1 LIVQSFTLTTALIV
15 PMAGAGIFA
24 LAQVYPS
31 TLGANLGT
39 AITALMAATAITG
52 EYPSVALQVAIVH
65 CLDNGPG
72 QWVKTLPLDR
82 SLDLS
87 LACSS

>member
-1 LIVQSFTLTTALIV
+1 LIVQSFTLTTVLIV
-15 PMAGAGIFA
+15 PLAGAGIFT
-24 LAQVYPS
+24 LAQVYPF

-65 CLDNGPG
+65 FHYTALANGARRSPWIVPG
-72 QWVKTLPLDR
+72 
-82 SLDLS
+82 
-87 LACSS
+87 